1 MQGREDRNGLHEE
14 EKREVFYTQFT
25 SDSLGFAQT
34 VVTDPGVIENS
45 VWRGLC

>member
-1 MQGREDRNGLHEE
+1 MDYTKKKKGRY
-14 EKREVFYTQFT
+14 FTQFT

-34 VVTDPGVIENS
+34 VVTDPGVIESS